1 MSRQEE
7 HNDVPFTNEK
17 EFDLTQHTPRVFITQ
32 EQAHINYAMAESFGD
47 IVFVSAHD
55 VPTVSNSLR
64 TSGIIKSMQVVMSA
78 YVPGR
83 DYILPSGSPL
93 NIAVVMMLAGQK
105 GSAHNILK
113 WESRSESYA
122 KVALEINQ

>member
-1 MSRQEE
+1 
-7 HNDVPFTNEK
+7 
-17 EFDLTQHTPRVFITQ
+17 VFVTQ

-47 IVFVSAHD
+47 IVFVSAND

-64 TSGIIKSMQVVMSA
+64 TEGLLRSMRSVMRE
-78 YVPGR
+78 YIPGR

-105 GSAHNILK
+105 GDAHNILK

-122 KVALEINQ
+122 KVALDISQ